1 MQQDHRL
8 NNTHHLT
15 KVTKQENKYGSL
27 CVHAKLLQLCPTL
40 QSHGVQLAR
49 LLCLWDYS
57 PGKNTG
63 VGCHALQ
70 GIFPKGQHL
79 NLLPLLQGT
88 ETHTICYQRGALL
101 TEKSNSSL
109 ALVYLTRSIYLVNF
123 NLNLILTLT
132 MHKTCFSGFIST
144 IFLQFLYLYQP
155 VPCIFSSK

>member
-1 MQQDHRL
+1 MDH
-8 NNTHHLT
+8 
-15 KVTKQENKYGSL
+15 
-27 CVHAKLLQLCPTL
+27 CVCMLSCFNC
-40 QSHGVQLAR
+40 VQLFAIPWTVACQAPLSR
-49 LLCLWDYS
+49 QEYWSGLPCPSGDL
-57 PGKNTG
+57 
-63 VGCHALQ
+63 
-70 GIFPKGQHL
+70 PKGTAPESLTSPAGHRNSH
-79 NLLPLLQGT
+79 NLLPERST
-88 ETHTICYQRGALL
+88 L